1 MYIGKKVFLNFLLK
15 NTCFVVKF
23 ITMAINIKAIP
34 VLEDREAECFV
45 DKAEIVYNEHK
56 AKDAGDK
63 CSEIVNKLK
72 EITVQ

>member
-1 MYIGKKVFLNFLLK
+1 
-15 NTCFVVKF
+15 
-23 ITMAINIKAIP
+23 MAINIKTIP